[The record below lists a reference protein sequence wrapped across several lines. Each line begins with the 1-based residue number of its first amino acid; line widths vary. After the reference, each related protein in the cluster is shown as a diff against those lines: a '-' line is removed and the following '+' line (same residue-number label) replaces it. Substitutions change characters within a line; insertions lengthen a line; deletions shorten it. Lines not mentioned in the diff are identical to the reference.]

1 MTLSPKE
8 IIKTIKK
15 ANGIAILAHPKTL
28 KLDCENFENKIKE
41 LISYGLDG
49 IECYHSTHTFD
60 EIEEYI
66 RIAKKYNLLISK
78 GSDYHGPRVTPEIEL
93 GRGKQDNILSQ
104 KEAEFYEILKNYK
117 RVP

>member
-1 MTLSPKE
+1 MKKE
-8 IIKTIKK
+8 
-15 ANGIAILAHPKTL
+15 
-28 KLDCENFENKIKE
+28 ENFLRTLGEGVLTVIPLIGYHRGHSEGIKE
-41 LISYGLDG
+41 GAARIG
-49 IECYHSTHTFD
+49 ECY
-60 EIEEYI
+60 E
-66 RIAKKYNLLISK
+66 KKYNLLISK